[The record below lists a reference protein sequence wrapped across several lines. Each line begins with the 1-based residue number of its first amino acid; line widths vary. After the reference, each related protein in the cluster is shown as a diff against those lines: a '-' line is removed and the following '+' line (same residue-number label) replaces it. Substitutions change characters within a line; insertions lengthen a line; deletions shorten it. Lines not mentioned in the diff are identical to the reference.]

1 MSFRPETHE
10 KRGDLLYLSPAR
22 REGARYWS
30 RSDAR
35 LKGISLASH
44 ASDNSAGPEQ
54 RFEGFG
60 RPFPLSRRGGRRGEQ
75 SVAAT
80 KLGRNGSAS

>member
-1 MSFRPETHE
+1 MHLSGGGGFQGRMSFRPETHE

-35 LKGISLASH
+35 LKGISLASD
-44 ASDNSAGPEQ
+44 ASDNSGGP
-54 RFEGFG
+54 G
-60 RPFPLSRRGGRRGEQ
+60 
-75 SVAAT
+75 AA
-80 KLGRNGSAS
+80 L